1 MFYIIQFI
9 LTSRGYRIFIFLYSY
24 GKMNYQINIL
34 KKEHIT
40 RRMSIFS
47 QHEITTIS
55 IESKING
62 VANQHEKNLPALSE
76 LNECVVFVG
85 SNFDEKRHHS
95 YPEIVTNLE
104 KKSKRGR
111 KPKEIP
117 ASKKVRKIQGNGK
130 YMNSQTSYYVKSQ
143 TIPGKIYKAKVFRN
157 GSVQIPGIR
166 MSDMSDGINALI
178 EIKKVVYKAINY
190 TPTPEDLE
198 NKNIRITMR
207 NYRWRFAND
216 NEKILNIDT
225 LLTELVN
232 IANGVPMNNKQTNKL
247 PGVLDIY
254 DIKYNPERF
263 QGLVFRIRSSND
275 KDNTSIKIFKSGK
288 VNISTKEN
296 TDDVEFIKSW
306 IETFIN
312 MSNGVLTIDK
322 TVVPKNNRKKE
333 NSKKKNKEVYSTVTN
348 SNDITNSNIDTSI
361 IETEMAELD
370 ITGRIS
376 QE

>member
-1 MFYIIQFI
+1 
-9 LTSRGYRIFIFLYSY
+9 
-24 GKMNYQINIL
+24 MNYSNNIL
-34 KKEHIT
+34 NKEYTT
-40 RRMSIFS
+40 RQMKLFS

-62 VANQHEKNLPALSE
+62 VNNQHEKTLPSLSE
-76 LNECVVFVG
+76 LNDIVVFVG

-95 YPEIVTNLE
+95 YPEMTIANTE

-130 YMNSQTSYYVKSQ
+130 YMNSQTSYYVKSK

-166 MSDMSDGINALI
+166 MSDMSDGINALM

-190 TPTPEDLE
+190 TPTPEDLD
-198 NKNIRITMR
+198 NTNIRITMR
-207 NYRWRFAND
+207 NYRWKFVEDND
-216 NEKILNIDT
+216 KILNIDT
-225 LLTELVN
+225 LLAELLNVS
-232 IANGVPMNNKQTNKL
+232 NGIPMNSKQLNKL
-247 PGVLDIY
+247 PGILDIH

-263 QGLVFRIRSSND
+263 QGLVFRIRSSNE

-296 TDDVEFIKSW
+296 TDDVDFIKSW
-306 IETFIN
+306 IETFIST
-312 MSNGVLTIDK
+312 SNGVLTIDK
-322 TVVPKNNRKKE
+322 TVVPKSTRNKGS
-333 NSKKKNKEVYSTVTN
+333 SKKKDKLSDTPKQIIPECAEISSSMSKLEINETNVTINNADSDISGCISKE
-348 SNDITNSNIDTSI
+348 
-361 IETEMAELD
+361 
-370 ITGRIS
+370 
-376 QE
+376 

>member
-1 MFYIIQFI
+1 
-9 LTSRGYRIFIFLYSY
+9 
-24 GKMNYQINIL
+24 MNYQINIL

-40 RRMSIFS
+40 RTIMLFS

-62 VANQHEKNLPALSE
+62 VANQHEKNLPSLSE

-95 YPEIVTNLE
+95 YPESSPQNIEN
-104 KKSKRGR
+104 KSKRGR

-143 TIPGKIYKAKVFRN
+143 TTPGKIYKAKVFRN

-207 NYRWRFAND
+207 NYRWKFVND

-225 LLTELVN
+225 LLTELTN
-232 IANGVPMNNKQTNKL
+232 IANGNPMNNKQTSIL
-247 PGVLDIY
+247 PGILDMH

-263 QGLVFRIRSSND
+263 QGLVFRIRSSNE

-296 TDDVEFIKSW
+296 TDNVEFIKSW

-312 MSNGVLTIDK
+312 TSNGVLTIDK
-322 TVVPKNNRKKE
+322 TIVPKSGRGKGI
-333 NSKKKNKEVYSTVTN
+333 SKKKNKKAEEVNIEPVPQIELIPSTVN
-348 SNDITNSNIDTSI
+348 SETSPIDILNINVSNIS
-361 IETEMAELD
+361 LD
-370 ITGRIS
+370 KSG
-376 QE
+376 